1 MSITAQSEEITT
13 SQSEKSKSGPKWKPA
28 EVDLLICG
36 YRCFRPRFDKKN
48 ETEKKILL
56 RGNLIVLFMAVFLLI
71 YNDFPINSGSRV
83 HEK

>member
-13 SQSEKSKSGPKWKPA
+13 SQSQTSKSGPKWKPA

-48 ETEKKILL
+48 ETEKRNFG

-71 YNDFPINSGSRV
+71 NNDFSINSGSRA

>member
-1 MSITAQSEEITT
+1 MET
-13 SQSEKSKSGPKWKPA
+13 SWSWSLNK
-28 EVDLLICG
+28 LLPS
-36 YRCFRPRFDKKN
+36 FQTRFDKKN